1 MNVFYQTVEA
11 RKKGLQKYFHPIVT
25 IKKPDRAGNY
35 VLTTNAL
42 SEEIHILLTFSKLQ
56 RLKSNKNS
64 ILNQIRKSAL
74 S

>member
-1 MNVFYQTVEA
+1 MNFFFQNVEA

-42 SEEIHILLTFSKLQ
+42 SEEIQILLTF
-56 RLKSNKNS
+56 
-64 ILNQIRKSAL
+64 
-74 S
+74 